1 MTTVLRLFVTL
12 LEGESEG
19 EVYRHRFV
27 RPSQNLVRQITLKL
41 LLPFKSNLVH
51 R

>member
-27 RPSQNLVRQITLKL
+27 RPSVTEPWPANN
-41 LLPFKSNLVH
+41 FKTTVAI
-51 R
+51 